1 MLDFTHPKTAQYWK
15 NQIVKFH
22 QSGIEFDGLWIDM
35 NEISNFCNGECNPAR
50 ESRATISRDGRFDP
64 DNPPFKIGK

>member
-1 MLDFTHPKTAQYWK
+1 M
-15 NQIVKFH
+15 KFH

-35 NEISNFCNGECNPAR
+35 NEIANFCDGECTSAVTRAR
-50 ESRATISRDGRFDP
+50 GAQFDP